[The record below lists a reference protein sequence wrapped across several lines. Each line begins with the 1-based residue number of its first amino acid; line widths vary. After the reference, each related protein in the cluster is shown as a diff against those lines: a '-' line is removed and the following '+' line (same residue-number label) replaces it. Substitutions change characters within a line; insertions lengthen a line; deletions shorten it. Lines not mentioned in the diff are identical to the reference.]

1 MGVIATIIDFGR
13 PFGAYRRK
21 KESGFIKR
29 NNKLAKARF
38 AIVLIALAALCTIAL
53 AQENTTEYWMKKS
66 TELFNNGSLDDSLNA
81 TNKVLQIDPENP
93 IAWIDKAYTLYMLNR
108 TYESNQAYYK
118 ALEITNKTLEA
129 DPRNATLWLG
139 KGVLLNNVGNVQET
153 VKAFDNA
160 SRIDPKDEMAWMMKG
175 VLLGR
180 DLQRYDDAVKAYDS
194 ALQINPNDAQVWSLK
209 GDALKAL
216 GRQAEADAAFAKAKE
231 LGYNV

>member
-1 MGVIATIIDFGR
+1 
-13 PFGAYRRK
+13 
-21 KESGFIKR
+21 
-29 NNKLAKARF
+29 
-38 AIVLIALAALCTIAL
+38 
-53 AQENTTEYWMKKS
+53 
-66 TELFNNGSLDDSLNA
+66 
-81 TNKVLQIDPENP
+81 
-93 IAWIDKAYTLYMLNR
+93 MLNR
-108 TYESNQAYYK
+108 TSESNQAYYK

-139 KGVLLNNVGNVQET
+139 KGVLLNNVGNVQEA

-231 LGYNV
+231 LGYNVEFQLQAVRVT